1 MSFNR
6 DFADIVHNSLG
17 DLDEIGDNIIFEE
30 RDDARIFQDQI
41 PPLVFP
47 FGYLIISST
56 FMYYDDE
63 EGDKYGET

>member
-1 MSFNR
+1 MSINK
-6 DFADIVHNSLG
+6 DFAEIVHNSLG
-17 DLDEIGDNIIFEE
+17 DLDEIGDNIIFQE

-63 EGDKYGET
+63 EGDEYGET